1 MSAAACSRR
10 LRRNE
15 CFLAATT
22 FLDERGIGFRVGRG
36 SKHPFIVVEAP
47 GDSFRLS
54 FPGSA
59 GDHRSALNTV
69 RDLKRRLAGNPI
81 GAAPC

>member
-1 MSAAACSRR
+1 MSKPVGLIR

-15 CFLAATT
+15 CFLAASA
-22 FLDERGIGFRVGRG
+22 FLDEQGIAFSVGRG
-36 SKHPFIVVEAP
+36 TKHPFIVVEVP

-59 GDHRSALNTV
+59 SDHRSALNVV
-69 RDLKRRLAGNPI
+69 RNLKRRLAGKPI
-81 GAAPC
+81 GAARC

>member
-1 MSAAACSRR
+1 MSRAVAMSK
-10 LRRNE
+10 LRRND
-15 CFLAATT
+15 CYRAAAA
-22 FLDERGIGFRVGRG
+22 FLDERGIVFRVGQG
-36 SKHPFIVVEAP
+36 AKHPFIVVDLP

-54 FPGSA
+54 LPGSA
-59 GDHRSALNTV
+59 SDHRSALNTV